1 MDNILRDFG
10 VRYIEGFT
18 LPNFADLFAVAPF
31 SE

>member
-10 VRYIEGFT
+10 VRHVEGFT
-18 LPNFADLFAVAPF
+18 LPNFANLFAVAPF